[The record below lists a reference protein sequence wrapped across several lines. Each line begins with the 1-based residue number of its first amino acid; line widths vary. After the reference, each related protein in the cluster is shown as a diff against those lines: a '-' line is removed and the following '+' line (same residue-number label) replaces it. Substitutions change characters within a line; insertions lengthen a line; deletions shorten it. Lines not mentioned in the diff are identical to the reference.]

1 MSLDKDYLKD
11 LFTDEVKG
19 CLKSD
24 GDPVGTAAN
33 AVSEHNTSEDAHSDI
48 RELINSGPFLVTI
61 TARSD
66 GTLSSDKT
74 YEEIR
79 SAINNGKVVFASYEN
94 AGYSVMA
101 LTEGSI
107 IFGVCG
113 TDGMFIEAQTI
124 IIDINNVVMFE
135 VFGVAEEKIVE
146 LFDDAHLGNDGSN
159 IINLTPSE
167 IIQAVNDGKIVIGDG
182 RVWSL
187 SGGSDDQVVISALL
201 PPDRVEMHT
210 INSDK
215 SYTTTFIK
223 LVTNNE
229 FAEHSGDSDRHLRPA
244 ERMKWNK
251 KSDFS
256 GSYNDLSDKPT
267 IPTVPSNVSA
277 FTNDAGYLTQHQ
289 DISGKANSSD
299 LTAHTG
305 NSTVHITSA
314 ERTKWN
320 AKSDFSGSYNDLT
333 NKPTIPTVP
342 TKVSAFTNDAGYL
355 THHQDISGKA
365 NVSDLTAHTGNS
377 TVHVTAAEKA
387 AWNENALP
395 SVSPSDSGK
404 ILMVNSSGVPAW
416 TTITNAEGVSY

>member
-1 MSLDKDYLKD
+1 MSLEKDYLKD

-48 RELINSGPFLVTI
+48 RGLINSEPFLVTI
-61 TARSD
+61 TAGSD

-74 YEEIR
+74 YEEIL
-79 SAINNGKVVFASYEN
+79 SAINNGKVAFALYEYTH
-94 AGYSVMA
+94 YSVMA

-107 IFGVCG
+107 IFGLCA
-113 TDGMFIEAQTI
+113 TDGMSMEAQTI
-124 IIDINNVVMFE
+124 MIDINNVVMFE
-135 VFGVAEEKIVE
+135 IFGVAEEKIVE

-167 IIQAVNDGKIVIGDG
+167 IIQAVNDGKIVIGNG

-229 FAEHSGDSDRHLRPA
+229 LAEHSGDSDRHLRPA
-244 ERMKWNK
+244 ERIKWNK
-251 KSDFS
+251 
-256 GSYNDLSDKPT
+256 
-267 IPTVPSNVSA
+267 
-277 FTNDAGYLTQHQ
+277 
-289 DISGKANSSD
+289 
-299 LTAHTG
+299 
-305 NSTVHITSA
+305 
-314 ERTKWN
+314 
-320 AKSDFSGSYNDLT
+320 KSDFSGSYNDLT

-365 NVSDLTAHTGNS
+365 NASDLTAHTGNS
-377 TVHVTAAEKA
+377 DIHVTAAEKA

-416 TTITNAEGVSY
+416 TTIANAEGVSY

>member
-33 AVSEHNTSEDAHSDI
+33 AVSEHNTSNDAHSDI
-48 RELINSGPFLVTI
+48 RGLINSEPFLVTI
-61 TARSD
+61 TAGSD

-79 SAINNGKVVFASYEN
+79 SAINNGKVVFAWHED
-94 AGYSVMA
+94 AGYSVTA
-101 LTEGSI
+101 LSEVSI
-107 IFGVCG
+107 IFGTCA
-113 TDGMFIEAQTI
+113 TNGMFMKAQTI
-124 IIDINNVVMFE
+124 MIDINNNVMFE

-159 IINLTPSE
+159 IINLTPAE
-167 IIQAVNDGKIVIGDG
+167 IIQAVNDGKIIIGGG

-229 FAEHSGDSDRHLRPA
+229 LAEHSGDSNRHLRPA

-251 KSDFS
+251 VVTDVGALSEEIANQYAKKSA
-256 GSYNDLSDKPT
+256 
-267 IPTVPSNVSA
+267 IPTKMSQL
-277 FTNDAGYLTQHQ
+277 TNDSGYLTEHQ
-289 DISGKANSSD
+289 DISGKEDKSNKVTS
-299 LTAHTG
+299 L
-305 NSTVHITSA
+305 SA
-314 ERTKWN
+314 ESTDQQYPS
-320 AKSDFSGSYNDLT
+320 AKCVYDMIG
-333 NKPTIPTVP
+333 
-342 TKVSAFTNDAGYL
+342 
-355 THHQDISGKA
+355 
-365 NVSDLTAHTGNS
+365 NV
-377 TVHVTAAEKA
+377 E
-387 AWNENALP
+387 ALL
-395 SVSPSDSGK
+395 VE
-404 ILMVNSSGVPAW
+404 L
-416 TTITNAEGVSY
+416 